1 VGICTLKSYGRLLL
15 FLVVPLF
22 FSCASLAEK
31 VRLSQFDTTFEVYD
45 ITLRR
50 SQFHAV
56 QDFIDPAYRGEDVAF
71 ETYKNIKVVNF
82 MVTHVNISEDYLTVD
97 QVVQL
102 QYFLLDRNIL
112 KTIEYRQTWRFDEQK
127 ERWLLHTPLPDFS
140 P

>member
-1 VGICTLKSYGRLLL
+1 MSICKFKSYGRLLL
-15 FLVVPLF
+15 FLFVPVL
-22 FSCASLAEK
+22 FSCGGLAEK

-56 QDFIDPAYRGEDVAF
+56 QDFIEPAYRGEDVAF
-71 ETYKNIKVVNF
+71 ETYKNIKVVDF
-82 MVTHVNISEDYLTVD
+82 MVTHINVSEDYLTVD